1 MKVEHVKRLES
12 ICFYNK
18 VQQVSLI
25 KTENMNLFEKWS
37 VWNDQIKNNRFLLL
51 KLSFFFPITL
61 KWSV

>member
-25 KTENMNLFEKWS
+25 KTENMNLFEK
-37 VWNDQIKNNRFLLL
+37 
-51 KLSFFFPITL
+51 
-61 KWSV
+61 